1 MSSNNIRV
9 RNYGQSYPI
18 YKSFAFFSSKDNV
31 ENNNDHDF
39 VASLTVKLPSLYID
53 ATSQNQSNAN
63 NKSET
68 HERIKYSCER
78 LSTYLFSTSA
88 SNVNKNENFAS
99 PNNTVKNVNMKI
111 VQCGNAYLT
120 SYAPPNKL
128 DVKDDS
134 NNSKKVELHSA
145 MTRVP
150 GCVATVHVKTVLVP
164 IPSLNQLNLQSPQH

>member
-1 MSSNNIRV
+1 MN
-9 RNYGQSYPI
+9 
-18 YKSFAFFSSKDNV
+18 
-31 ENNNDHDF
+31 
-39 VASLTVKLPSLYID
+39 
-53 ATSQNQSNAN
+53 
-63 NKSET
+63 
-68 HERIKYSCER
+68 
-78 LSTYLFSTSA
+78 
-88 SNVNKNENFAS
+88 
-99 PNNTVKNVNMKI
+99 I

-164 IPSLNQLNLQSPQH
+164 IPSLN

>member
-1 MSSNNIRV
+1 MTVQSFEVVVPNQPILIRSHSNMSSNNIRV

-39 VASLTVKLPSLYID
+39 VAFLTVKLPSLYID

-78 LSTYLFSTSA
+78 LLTYFFSTSV
-88 SNVNKNENFAS
+88 SNVNKNE
-99 PNNTVKNVNMKI
+99 K
-111 VQCGNAYLT
+111 C
-120 SYAPPNKL
+120 
-128 DVKDDS
+128 
-134 NNSKKVELHSA
+134 
-145 MTRVP
+145 
-150 GCVATVHVKTVLVP
+150 CVAK
-164 IPSLNQLNLQSPQH
+164 QHSQKCKHEDRSMW